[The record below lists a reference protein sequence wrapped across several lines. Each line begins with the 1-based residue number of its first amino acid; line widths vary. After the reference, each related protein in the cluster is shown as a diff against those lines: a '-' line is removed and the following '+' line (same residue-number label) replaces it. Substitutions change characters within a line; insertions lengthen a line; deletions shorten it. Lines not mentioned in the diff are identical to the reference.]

1 MLGRYMYA
9 NNPPPIDTNGDS
21 QIIWPK
27 QRAVERKKLRT
38 YVYVVYI
45 KCFSF
50 MDPPGMVHPRFRK
63 WSFFY
68 KFSYSYIFFSSS
80 SSSNKNQKEKQKRK
94 GIRKIPQ
101 EGFLIFIVVKE
112 KGLTRKI
119 CQKLV
124 IFLSFLLSVFYYGI
138 FIVSATAKKKKEENV
153 EEEDEE

>member
-1 MLGRYMYA
+1 
-9 NNPPPIDTNGDS
+9 
-21 QIIWPK
+21 
-27 QRAVERKKLRT
+27 
-38 YVYVVYI
+38 
-45 KCFSF
+45 

-68 KFSYSYIFFSSS
+68 KFSYSYLFFFLLLLIKTKR
-80 SSSNKNQKEKQKRK
+80 KNREEK

-124 IFLSFLLSVFYYGI
+124 IFLSFLHLVFYYGI
-138 FIVSATAKKKKEENV
+138 FIVSDDKKKREGCPTARDTESNIGRADAAWVPDLGAHEQKSSV
-153 EEEDEE
+153 GTQSGSS

>member
-1 MLGRYMYA
+1 MTKAARGREKKVTHIRIRRLYKVFSLLWTLPEWFIRDLG
-9 NNPPPIDTNGDS
+9 NGHSSTNSPIL
-21 QIIWPK
+21 I
-27 QRAVERKKLRT
+27 R
-38 YVYVVYI
+38 
-45 KCFSF
+45 
-50 MDPPGMVHPRFRK
+50 
-63 WSFFY
+63 
-68 KFSYSYIFFSSS
+68 IFFFSS

>member
-1 MLGRYMYA
+1 MYA

-27 QRAVERKKLRT
+27 QRAVERKKVTHIRIRRLYKVFSLLWTLPEWFIRDLGNGHSST
-38 YVYVVYI
+38 NSFNSYLFFFLLLLI
-45 KCFSF
+45 KTK
-50 MDPPGMVHPRFRK
+50 RK
-63 WSFFY
+63 
-68 KFSYSYIFFSSS
+68 
-80 SSSNKNQKEKQKRK
+80 NREEK

-124 IFLSFLLSVFYYGI
+124 IFLSFLHLVFYYGI
-138 FIVSATAKKKKEENV
+138 FIVSDDKKKREENV

>member
-1 MLGRYMYA
+1 
-9 NNPPPIDTNGDS
+9 
-21 QIIWPK
+21 
-27 QRAVERKKLRT
+27 
-38 YVYVVYI
+38 
-45 KCFSF
+45 

-68 KFSYSYIFFSSS
+68 KFSYSYLFFFLLLLIKTKR
-80 SSSNKNQKEKQKRK
+80 KNREEK

-124 IFLSFLLSVFYYGI
+124 IFLSFLHLVFYYGI
-138 FIVSATAKKKKEENV
+138 FIVSDDKKKREENV